1 MTIRA
6 GDFGTAISCIDGR
19 VQQPLSDWMKLYC
32 HVRWV
37 DLVTE
42 PGPDKLLAEGPAG
55 TIEAVQQK
63 VLFSVRMHH
72 SEVVAVSGHHDC
84 AANPATVEEHL
95 EQIRRGVE
103 VVAGWDPRV
112 RVIGLWVNESGWVD
126 LVCDHQ
132 PTNRA

>member
-1 MTIRA
+1 MTIRP

-19 VQQPLSDWMKLYC
+19 VQQPLSDWLKLYC

-42 PGPDKLLAEGPAG
+42 PGPDKLLAEGPAE
-55 TIEAVQQK
+55 TIEAVRQK
-63 VLFSVRMHH
+63 VSFSVRMHH

-84 AANPATVEEHL
+84 AGNPATTEEHL
-95 EQIRRGVE
+95 VQIRRSVE
-103 VVAGWDPRV
+103 VVAGWDLPV
-112 RVIGLWVNESGWVD
+112 RVVGLWVNEWGWVD

-132 PTNRA
+132 PTIQA